1 MKDNNFSN
9 EEIKNEGINYGI
21 LRYIGRGNRIL
32 DIGCGSGRTGHEMKK
47 KGNYIVGLDISN
59 EQIEIA
65 RQRLD
70 KAYQADLTQVNDLP
84 FSNERFDVIV
94 FGDVL
99 EHLVDPGSILK
110 CYKRF
115 LEKDGKIIISIP
127 NIANYFMRLKLLFGK
142 FEYSDVGFLDETHL
156 RFFTLKTSRE
166 MIQNSGYYIYKLD
179 CTPYFLRALLPLIY
193 AIIRARRQ
201 RDTTLKRY
209 ELNKII
215 LASRLYRAY
224 MRFIYPIERWIANLW
239 KSLFAFQFI
248 IVAKP
253 LA

>member
-1 MKDNNFSN
+1 LKDNNFSN
-9 EEIKNEGINYGI
+9 KEIKNEGINYGI
-21 LRYIGRGNRIL
+21 LRHIGRGNRIL
-32 DIGCGSGRTGHEMKK
+32 DIGCGSGRTGQEMKK
-47 KGNYIVGLDISN
+47 NGNYVVGLDISD

-65 RQRLD
+65 RQSLD
-70 KAYQADLTQVNDLP
+70 EAYQADLTQVNDLP
-84 FSNERFDVIV
+84 FSNKKFDVIV
-94 FGDVL
+94 FGDIL
-99 EHLVDPGSILK
+99 EHLVDPGGILK
-110 CYKRF
+110 FYRRF
-115 LEKDGKIIISIP
+115 LEKNGKAIISIP

-142 FEYSDVGFLDETHL
+142 FEYSDVGFLDKTHL

-166 MIQNSGYYIYKLD
+166 MIQSSGYYVHELD

-193 AIIRARRQ
+193 SFLRSRRQ
-201 RDTTLKRY
+201 RDTILKHH

-215 LASRLYRAY
+215 LASKLYREY
-224 MRFIYPIERWIANLW
+224 LRFVYPIERWVASLW